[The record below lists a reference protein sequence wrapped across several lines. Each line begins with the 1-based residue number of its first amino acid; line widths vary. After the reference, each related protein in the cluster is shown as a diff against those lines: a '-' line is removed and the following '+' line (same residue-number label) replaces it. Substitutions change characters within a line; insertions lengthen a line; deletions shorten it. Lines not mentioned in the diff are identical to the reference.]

1 MPDPAADADIHP
13 ALAAALRED
22 REALNQ
28 RFQVRQRLGANL
40 NAADFQR
47 HLRTTV
53 NELVGKVAV
62 AQPERCRVVANA
74 LFDVSLDLF
83 SAGLLGPQAKHQH
96 VSAAWRDVLPP
107 AITLLAHDPFR
118 VAGCVSNAVDCLAS
132 HPSGRPAQWIG
143 MMGRLASDCDGVA
156 QFLEAG
162 KVAAWKAGL
171 VQYRAAA
178 LAIARQLPR
187 KASAPLLGLPVNVA
201 EDGFQR
207 QLDRLDAD
215 RWYKP
220 RGTDPETAAR
230 SPRLV
235 GTTGGFRGFGGPCLR
250 PPTVAVQGNRLF
262 VTDGDATWRLLA
274 DAYGVLWNRV
284 APLSTSAASSGEP
297 PGVVWDASGGVSWHG
312 KRAHFADLADAS
324 SHACDGQ
331 TLAVTVPTSHYV
343 FLVANAT
350 MDVSDE

>member
-1 MPDPAADADIHP
+1 MPDPAADGELHP

-28 RFQVRQRLGANL
+28 RFQVRQRLGANI
-40 NAADFQR
+40 NVAGFQR

-53 NELVGKVAV
+53 NELICKVAV

-83 SAGLLGPQAKHQH
+83 SAGLLGPQAKHRH
-96 VSAAWRDVLPP
+96 MSAAWQDVLPP
-107 AITLLAHDPFR
+107 AVTLLARDPFR
-118 VAGCVSNAVDCLAS
+118 IAGCVSNAVACLAS

-143 MMGRLASDCDGVA
+143 MMGHLATDCDGVS
-156 QFLEAG
+156 QFLDAG
-162 KVAAWKAGL
+162 KVAAWMAGL

-178 LAIARQLPR
+178 LGIARQLPQ
-187 KASAPLLGLPVNVA
+187 KVSARLLELPVDLA
-201 EDGFQR
+201 EDGFWR

-220 RGTDPETAAR
+220 RGTDAKTAAS

-250 PPTVAVQGNRLF
+250 PPTVVTQGDRLF
-262 VTDGDATWRLLA
+262 VFDGDATWRLLA
-274 DAYGVLWNRV
+274 DAYGVLWHRV
-284 APLSTSAASSGEP
+284 APLSTSGASRGES
-297 PGVVWDASGGVSWHG
+297 PGVVLDASGSVSWNG
-312 KRAHFADLADAS
+312 KKAHFADMADAS

-331 TLAVTVPTSHYV
+331 TLAVTLPTSHYV
-343 FLVANAT
+343 FLVANT
-350 MDVSDE
+350 